1 MKRTLIVFVV
11 CCICMSL
18 AVPFVSAS
26 STGTLGTV
34 NDSNWFDLTS
44 FLSSS
49 YYPISSTDSI
59 EISFGEAPISR
70 YFLVDVLF
78 YTDSSDFGFYTYTEY
93 LDIVSITN
101 NLYRAY
107 GYMYTGSKHAKP
119 YLYFSANNGSYLD
132 ILSVKVSL
140 NDFSYYEIGYSYSI
154 VNRSYSGTFT
164 HSVGAG
170 SVRGDL
176 NMGIS
181 DPINVGDQSF
191 YIRLSSSLDDIK
203 KYDFLQ
209 FNLSL
214 ACSEISSIRC
224 NQNNTSI
231 DFSTNFFNPISNSN
245 NATRYLQLTVDLSK
259 IDLSSSYPLSIYID
273 GTIYEPAS
281 SPVYFNTAIGFLSLS
296 DNSIQSWLSAL
307 FVNLRSWFS
316 TQFSKLDQVISEL
329 KILNGRDSEAITAQ
343 QTQEE
348 INVSVN
354 NQLVGAVEDWNT
366 NIEVVQTNYD
376 MAFEKTTPALVW
388 LSSLADGI
396 FNGMGWFGNVY
407 FLVGLI
413 SVIMLVLSKSGL
425 AHKIGSISRRKGD

>member
-11 CCICMSL
+11 CCICMGL
-18 AVPFVSAS
+18 AVPYVSAS

-34 NDSNWFDLTS
+34 NDSNWLDLTPLLSQS
-44 FLSSS
+44 FYNFSSS
-49 YYPISSTDSI
+49 STLSI
-59 EISFGEAPISR
+59 GFSGAPIGS
-70 YFLVDVLF
+70 YSFVDVLF
-78 YTDSSDFGFYTYTEY
+78 YTDSSDFSFYSFRHG
-93 LDIVSITN
+93 LDVYHISN
-101 NLYRAY
+101 NLYRCI
-107 GYMYTGSKHAKP
+107 GRFYTVSDNYEP
-119 YLYFSANNGSYLD
+119 YLFFTPSNGSYLN
-132 ILSVKVSL
+132 IISVKVSTH
-140 NDFSYYEIGYSYSI
+140 DFSYYEIGYSYSI
-154 VNRSYSGTFT
+154 VNRSYSGTFN

-181 DPINVGDQSF
+181 DPINVGDQSL

-281 SPVYFNTAIGFLSLS
+281 SPVYFNTAIGFLSLV
-296 DNSIQSWLSAL
+296 DNSIQSW
-307 FVNLRSWFS
+307 
-316 TQFSKLDQVISEL
+316 
-329 KILNGRDSEAITAQ
+329 
-343 QTQEE
+343 
-348 INVSVN
+348 
-354 NQLVGAVEDWNT
+354 
-366 NIEVVQTNYD
+366 
-376 MAFEKTTPALVW
+376 
-388 LSSLADGI
+388 
-396 FNGMGWFGNVY
+396 
-407 FLVGLI
+407 
-413 SVIMLVLSKSGL
+413 
-425 AHKIGSISRRKGD
+425 

>member
-11 CCICMSL
+11 CCICMGL
-18 AVPFVSAS
+18 AVPYASA
-26 STGTLGTV
+26 TTFGTLD
-34 NDSNWFDLTS
+34 NDGLWFDLMPFINNSYITFSNSGQSVVS
-44 FLSSS
+44 FDSAPTTN
-49 YYPISSTDSI
+49 YYN
-59 EISFGEAPISR
+59 
-70 YFLVDVLF
+70 VDFLF
-78 YTDSSDFGFYTYTEY
+78 YTDSTDFRVATPTMY
-93 LDIVSITN
+93 LTVYKIDDQ
-101 NLYRAY
+101 LYRAV
-107 GYMYTGSKHAKP
+107 GNFIGKNQNRGP
-119 YLYFSANNGSYLD
+119 YLYFNHNNGSF
-132 ILSVKVSL
+132 LSVISCRMSL
-140 NDFSYYEIGYSYSI
+140 QDFSYYEIPYSYSI
-154 VNRSYSGTFT
+154 SNRSYTSSDFT

-170 SVRGDL
+170 SVLADL
-176 NMGIS
+176 AMGIS
-181 DPINVGDQSF
+181 DPVNYARSKFFI
-191 YIRLSSSLDDIK
+191 YIKPSIEDIK
-203 KYDFLQ
+203 KYDYLN

-214 ACSEISSIRC
+214 KCANIYSIRC
-224 NQNNTSI
+224 MQGYVSI
-231 DFSTNFFNPISNSN
+231 DFSTNFINPDGGSDNH
-245 NATRYLQLTVDLSK
+245 TRYVQISVDLSK
-259 IDLSSSYPLSIYID
+259 IDKSSSYPLSIYID
-273 GTIYEPAS
+273 GDFAEHDPST
-281 SPVYFNTAIGFLSLS
+281 VYFNPAMGYLSVN
-296 DNSIQSWLSAL
+296 DNSLQSWLSAL

-316 TQFSKLDQVISEL
+316 TQFNKLDQVISEL

-388 LSSLADGI
+388 LASLADGI